1 MRMIILFF
9 LSSKTK
15 IYKLSVKMGRNFY
28 VVSLEEPLSMH
39 IQIVERAYRALSR
52 VVFKSLVLL
61 IALTRV
67 AIICGKFMMV

>member
-1 MRMIILFF
+1 
-9 LSSKTK
+9 
-15 IYKLSVKMGRNFY
+15 
-28 VVSLEEPLSMH
+28 MH

-52 VVFKSLVLL
+52 VVFKLLVLL